1 MSELLKVTDLVKHFP
16 VREMRACAWSGAT
29 CVPSTG

>member
-16 VREMRACAWSGAT
+16 VARCRACAWSGVT